1 MESCRNLLLDLVVRE
16 IDTQSK
22 QLGGRL
28 QQQSSINEIAIYA
41 LNQLQPVY
49 VATEKDWQIQLS
61 LAEKNLRVPLED
73 AVCYAIENL
82 WINPLRNYLIHPA
95 EQDLPARAL
104 LSIQKKLEVEN
115 LTWKQIPSVLEAVL
129 KQKRRKQGN
138 NLTHSSKLVHL
149 SPEYESY
156 ILPGKLYCFHALR
169 LPVTRLALQKM
180 NRFPPDILCQTRL
193 EDIVAMALNQ
203 LPPMYG
209 SNEEEIIAFRKRAK
223 HELGSKFERVVD
235 LAVQSAKKDF
245 FNQHLPLLFH
255 QIKTERRETM
265 NWLKQFFQNPQV
277 NWRSCPDYVENALA
291 EAEEGRM

>member
-16 IDTQSK
+16 IETQSK
-22 QLGGRL
+22 ELGGRL

-49 VATEKDWQIQLS
+49 VATEKDWHIQLT
-61 LAEKNLRVPLED
+61 LAEKSLRVPIED

-82 WINPLRNYLIHPA
+82 WINPSRNYVIQPA

-104 LSIQKKLEVEN
+104 LSIEKKLEVEN
-115 LTWKQIPSVLEAVL
+115 LTWKQLPALLEDVL
-129 KQKRRKQGN
+129 KRKKRKQGN
-138 NLTHSSKLVHL
+138 NLPHLKSLPKLT
-149 SPEYESY
+149 PEYVSY
-156 ILPGKLYCFHALR
+156 LLPGKLYCFHALR

-180 NRFPPDILCQTRL
+180 NRFPPEILAQTRL

-209 SNEEEIIAFRKRAK
+209 SNEAEIVAFRQRAK
-223 HELGSKFERVVD
+223 HELGTKFERVVD
-235 LAVQSAKKDF
+235 LAVQSAKMEF
-245 FNQHLPLLFH
+245 LNHQLPLIYN
-255 QIKTERRETM
+255 QIKTERREAMDT
-265 NWLKQFFQNPQV
+265 LKQFFRNSQV

-291 EAEEGRM
+291 EAEEKN